1 MKSLNT
7 DYFSRIDH
15 LRFWA
20 ATLVIFHHFRGKLT
34 LDWTGLDWTGLDWT
48 GLVTNTIKSWLI
60 NGSSGVSLFLFLTGF
75 LFCIISGYGEKKIR
89 YTGFVYNRILRIFPL
104 LVLMVF
110 IVITVNRAASTPM
123 DIFRILTLQ
132 LNTGQSYTG
141 WGHDFYPTGPIWT
154 IAVEFQFYLLFP
166 FLALFL
172 CRYGV
177 RYLVIL
183 AILMVAIRFNIQ
195 TLAGSKSLY
204 WNFYHT
210 IIGRLDQF
218 LIGMIFAVFYH
229 RGYLGFLRSKIL
241 AIGVSLFSF
250 VGFMYLFTFQKNSIF
265 YTSFSF
271 MLEAILWGMVVLSYV
286 IVNINIPKFLDGLL
300 SKLGEVS
307 FSLYILHLPIGAMV
321 NKLLELPVPTTVIES
336 LFYSFL
342 KFIVVILVSL
352 VTFYAIEKPFMS
364 LRVKYTS

>member
-1 MKSLNT
+1 M
-7 DYFSRIDH
+7 
-15 LRFWA
+15 
-20 ATLVIFHHFRGKLT
+20 
-34 LDWTGLDWTGLDWT
+34 
-48 GLVTNTIKSWLI
+48 
-60 NGSSGVSLFLFLTGF
+60 TGF

-342 KFIVVILVSL
+342 KLMVVILVSF